1 MAIRTSDIV
10 PISEARARLTD
21 LAEEVVSQG
30 SEKVLTKNG
39 VGYVALIDARRLDE
53 YHALAE
59 EHAQLVLMLEAHK
72 GLDDIE
78 AGRTTSLKEFKKR
91 HGLR

>member
-10 PISEARARLTD
+10 SISEARARLTD

-30 SEKVLTKNG
+30 TEKVLTKNG

-59 EHAQLVLMLEAHK
+59 EHALTRPH
-72 GLDDIE
+72 
-78 AGRTTSLKEFKKR
+78 AGSPQ
-91 HGLR
+91 GIG